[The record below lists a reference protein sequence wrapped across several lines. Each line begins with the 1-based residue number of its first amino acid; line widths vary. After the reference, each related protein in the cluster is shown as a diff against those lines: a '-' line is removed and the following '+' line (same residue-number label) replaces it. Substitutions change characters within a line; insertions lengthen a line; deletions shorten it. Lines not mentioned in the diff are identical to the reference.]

1 MWRNIDVSILMKYD
15 VKIGI
20 LCYNT
25 KLSYRY
31 INMKMYNIIIVWYH
45 VMSKDVMENIKMD
58 NLIFIKIICG
68 IAL

>member
-25 KLSYRY
+25 KLIYRY
-31 INMKMYNIIIVWYH
+31 INMKMYNIIIVWYY

>member
-1 MWRNIDVSILMKYD
+1 MLQY
-15 VKIGI
+15 KI
-20 LCYNT
+20 
-25 KLSYRY
+25 KLSLYN
-31 INMKMYNIIIVWYH
+31 INMKMYNIIIVWYY